1 MWLTIR
7 TQALAQTTSFAQL
20 SALFVLTILSF
31 MTTHPRVRFF
41 LFLPVFL
48 LPFLLLNC
56 SRLSFNEVSVV
67 GRNFDD
73 EVQQTQNL
81 SFSFNKNV
89 APKNRLNEWDS
100 TQYVQFKPAVRGKF
114 KWVSESEL
122 VFSPAVAFDPA
133 TDYRAELTNEILD
146 NAADKDL
153 KVSGEEIAFH
163 TPYLQLTGTE
173 SWWTRSRETGQPV
186 AKLKLNFNYPVS
198 AGEVAG
204 KVVVTGEDDK
214 ALATQTAQ
222 TDGQTAVA
230 LTLPNAPT
238 PRNAQP
244 ITLKIDKGIKVP
256 NTAYTSREVIEQ
268 PGSLPNKN
276 AVEIVDVQTG
286 FEKNGQNGPRGY
298 ARVIT
303 TQELQPDRGA
313 GPSLSQFYTIQPAVE
328 TTAELT
334 ENGFIIR
341 GDFNETDTYV
351 LTLTDQIRGVLNT
364 QLSEPVS
371 RDLFFGKMPASIQF
385 ANKKA
390 MYLSAK
396 GARNVGLNIVNV
408 PKVQVKIAKLYENN
422 ILHYLKNGRYEE
434 YGENADGNWSP
445 TGGYSYNA
453 DEESQYS
460 SILVNK
466 TIETSDLPK
475 VRGVSALNVA
485 VPEQPGI
492 AMPDGEATR
501 PLRGVYLISVGSA
514 DEAYMNASQLVSVS
528 DIGLVARQT
537 DTEVLVWAKSIRTAE
552 NLQGVDV
559 SLVSSNNQSVM
570 TLKTDGE
577 GFARFEKVDER
588 APGFTIA
595 LVTATTSD
603 DFNFLSLP
611 DTEVE
616 TSRFEVEGKRDNA
629 SGFEAF
635 VYGDRNIYRPGE
647 TIHFNTVVRNATW
660 QSVGEVPLTIR
671 VLMPNGREFR
681 ALRKQT
687 NSEGAVSTD
696 IPLDPAAVTG
706 TYTIEVLNAN
716 NVLLTSES
724 ISVEEFIPDRIKVDV
739 LTDRTFYRSG
749 QTITAS
755 ATATNLFGPPAADR
769 AYELELQLKR
779 KLFTAKEFE
788 GYTFEMGGMGS
799 LATPEGASA
808 GTIVKELRQG
818 RTNANG
824 QATERFPIA
833 ATYADMG
840 LLEGKLFTTVFDENG
855 RPVNRLRRFDV
866 FTQDVFYG
874 IRVADTYV
882 TTNAPLAFES
892 VALDKDG
899 KLNAGAKAAV
909 EIIRYDYQTIVEK
922 DPNGVLRYKTN
933 RREKSVYTNAL
944 TYSGGRAAFKYV
956 PTVSGEY
963 EVRIRRP
970 NATGYTTTNFYAYG
984 YSSTTA
990 SSFEVSQEGQVL
1002 MTFDRP
1008 ASRKGS
1014 YETGEKAKV
1023 LFKCP
1028 FNGRLLVTVERNRV
1042 LEYHWIE
1049 TDNKSAEWSFSVGD
1063 DHLPNVYI
1071 TATLIRA
1078 MESPDGVMANL
1089 PITVAHGFAPIAVT
1103 DKNTQLP
1110 VTIEAVAQSRSK
1122 TKQTIR
1128 VKTDRNAQVTLAV
1141 VDEGILQLKNFQT
1154 PDPHGFFYQKRALE
1168 VGSHDLYAQLF
1179 PELSLKSN
1187 RSSFGGDGYNLEKRV
1202 NPLANNRVKLVALWS
1217 GILETGLNGEAEF
1230 TIDIPQFSGDLRV
1243 MAVAYKGK
1251 AFGAANQSLKV
1262 ADPIVISAGVPRFL
1276 SPGDELDLP
1285 VTMSNTTKNA
1295 AQVTARLSVS
1305 GPLEIVLDSASSP
1318 IQKMTVQPGRES
1330 RAIFHVRARQSIGPG
1345 AIKVSVQGLNET
1357 FTDQTDITVR
1367 PAASLVK
1374 TTQSGAIAGGKTEVV
1389 TIAGGGYL
1397 PGTARATMAL
1407 SRSPVMQYGRELSY
1421 LLGYPHGCLEQTIS
1435 KAFPQLY
1442 FADLTKT
1449 IGQTS
1454 NAYFVRSGDSD
1465 LNPAFNVR
1473 AAVEK
1478 IEGQQN
1484 YSGGFMMWPGRSDA
1498 SADKP
1503 DDWATAYAVHF
1514 LAEAGQAGYEVRGAT
1529 LSKAL
1534 DYLTNLTSTPA
1545 TEDEY
1550 VYDETGN
1557 YTVRKMVSRTHIYAL
1572 YALAMAGKPNR
1583 PTMNYYK
1590 ENSGQLTTDAR
1601 YLLAT
1606 AFYRVGDTKSYNTL
1620 MPKRFVDTS
1629 RGRQSGGSYAS
1640 PIRNLALVLEAL
1652 VDTDRDNLQIP
1663 TLARQLSGAIRQ
1675 SAYLNTQEASFAF
1688 LALGKL
1694 ARQNAGA
1701 TVTANVLAGQS
1712 GKSLGSFTGADLLLK
1727 RVPTNGPITIRTTGT
1742 GSLYFLAQS
1751 EGIPADGSVVESD
1764 NGLVVR
1770 REYRDRNGNPLSSFR
1785 QNDLVMV
1792 KVTVQVSSGIDVP
1805 NVVVTDLLP
1814 ASFEIENPRLVGEQR
1829 DMAWMGSPSS
1839 PDHFDVRDD
1848 RINFYTTATGEPK
1861 TFYYLVRAVTKGNF
1875 VVGPVSADAM
1885 YNPELRSYYG
1895 AGKVRVQ

>member
-1 MWLTIR
+1 
-7 TQALAQTTSFAQL
+7 
-20 SALFVLTILSF
+20 
-31 MTTHPRVRFF
+31 
-41 LFLPVFL
+41 
-48 LPFLLLNC
+48 
-56 SRLSFNEVSVV
+56 VV

-89 APKNRLNEWDS
+89 GPKGQLNEWDS
-100 TQYVQFKPAVRGKF
+100 IQYVQFKPAVRGKF

-133 TDYRAELTNEILD
+133 TDYRAELTDELLD
-146 NAADKDL
+146 RAADKDL

-163 TPYLQLTGTE
+163 TPYLQLIGTE

-204 KVVVTGEDDK
+204 KVTVTGEDDK
-214 ALATQTAQ
+214 VLTTQTAQ
-222 TDGQTAVA
+222 TEGQTAVG

-238 PRNAQP
+238 PKNAQP

-286 FEKNGQNGPRGY
+286 FEKNGNNGPRGY
-298 ARVIT
+298 AKVIT
-303 TQELQPDRGA
+303 TQELQPGQIR
-313 GPSLSQFYTIQPAVE
+313 QFYTIQPAVE

-364 QLSEPVS
+364 QLAEPVS

-390 MYLSAK
+390 LYLSSK

-434 YGENADGNWSP
+434 YGESADGNWSP
-445 TGGYSYNA
+445 TGGYTYNA

-460 SILVNK
+460 NILVNK

-475 VRGVSALNVA
+475 VRGISALNVA

-492 AMPDGEATR
+492 AMSDGAATR

-537 DTEVLVWAKSIRTAE
+537 GTEVLVWAKSIRTAE
-552 NLQGVDV
+552 NLQGVEV

-570 TLKTDGE
+570 TLKTNGE
-577 GFARFEKVDER
+577 GVARFEKVDER
-588 APGFTIA
+588 VPGFTIA
-595 LVTATTSD
+595 LVTATTAD

-687 NSEGAVSTD
+687 NAEGAVSTD
-696 IPLDPAAVTG
+696 VPLDPAAVTG

-779 KLFTAKEFE
+779 KLFTAKGFE
-788 GYTFEMGGMGS
+788 DYGFEMGGMGS

-874 IRVADTYV
+874 IRAADTYV

-944 TYSGGRAAFKYV
+944 TYSGGQSSFKYV

-1002 MTFDRP
+1002 MTLD
-1008 ASRKGS
+1008 KGS
-1014 YETGEKAKV
+1014 YETGDKAKV

-1028 FNGRLLVTVERNRV
+1028 FNGKLLVTVERNRV
-1042 LEYHWIE
+1042 LEYHWLE

-1063 DHLPNVYI
+1063 DHLPNVYV

-1078 MESPDGVMANL
+1078 MESPDGAMANL
-1089 PITVAHGFAPIAVT
+1089 PITVAHGFAPVSVINK
-1103 DKNTQLP
+1103 DTQLP

-1128 VKTDRNAQVTLAV
+1128 VKTNRNAQVTLAV

-1154 PDPHGFFYQKRALE
+1154 PNPHGFFYQKRALE
-1168 VGSHDLYAQLF
+1168 VSSHDLYAQLF
-1179 PELSLKSN
+1179 PELSLKGRRGVA

-1217 GILETGLNGEAEF
+1217 GILETGLTGEAEF

-1243 MAVAYKGK
+1243 MAVAYKGN
-1251 AFGAANQSLKV
+1251 AFGSANQSLKV

-1295 AQVTARLSVS
+1295 AQITARLSVS
-1305 GPLEIVLDSASSP
+1305 GPLEIVQDSASSA

-1330 RAIFHVRARQSIGPG
+1330 RAIFHVRAKQVIGPG
-1345 AIKVSVQGLNET
+1345 AIKVTVQGLNET

-1374 TTQSGAIAGGKTEVV
+1374 TTQSGAIAGGKTEAV
-1389 TIAGGGYL
+1389 TLGANSFL
-1397 PGTARATMAL
+1397 PGTARATLAL
-1407 SRSPVMQYGRELSY
+1407 SRSPVMQYGRELAY

-1454 NAYFVRSGDSD
+1454 NVYFVRSGDSD

-1473 AAVEK
+1473 TAVEK

-1484 YSGGFMMWPGRSDA
+1484 YNGAFGMWPGQI
-1498 SADKP
+1498 KP

-1557 YTVRKMVSRTHIYAL
+1557 YTVRKMASRTHIYTL

-1590 ENSGQLTTDAR
+1590 ENSGQLTADAR

-1606 AFYRVGDTKSYNTL
+1606 AFYRVGDTKSYNAL

-1675 SAYLNTQEASFAF
+1675 SPYLNTQEASFAF

-1701 TVTANVLAGQS
+1701 TVTANVLAV

-1727 RVPTNGPITIRTTGT
+1727 RVPTKGPITIRTNGT

-1751 EGIPADGSVVESD
+1751 EGIPADGNVAEED

-1770 REYRDRNGNPLSSFR
+1770 REYRDRNGNPVSSFR
-1785 QNDLVMV
+1785 QNDLVVV
-1792 KVTVQVSSGIDVP
+1792 KVTVQVSSGVDVP

-1829 DMAWMGSPSS
+1829 DMTWMGTAAS

-1848 RINFYTTATGEPK
+1848 RINFYTTATGVPK

>member
-1 MWLTIR
+1 MPT
-7 TQALAQTTSFAQL
+7 
-20 SALFVLTILSF
+20 
-31 MTTHPRVRFF
+31 
-41 LFLPVFL
+41 
-48 LPFLLLNC
+48 
-56 SRLSFNEVSVV
+56 
-67 GRNFDD
+67 
-73 EVQQTQNL
+73 
-81 SFSFNKNV
+81 
-89 APKNRLNEWDS
+89 
-100 TQYVQFKPAVRGKF
+100 VRG
-114 KWVSESEL
+114 
-122 VFSPAVAFDPA
+122 
-133 TDYRAELTNEILD
+133 I
-146 NAADKDL
+146 
-153 KVSGEEIAFH
+153 
-163 TPYLQLTGTE
+163 
-173 SWWTRSRETGQPV
+173 
-186 AKLKLNFNYPVS
+186 
-198 AGEVAG
+198 
-204 KVVVTGEDDK
+204 
-214 ALATQTAQ
+214 
-222 TDGQTAVA
+222 
-230 LTLPNAPT
+230 
-238 PRNAQP
+238 
-244 ITLKIDKGIKVP
+244 
-256 NTAYTSREVIEQ
+256 
-268 PGSLPNKN
+268 
-276 AVEIVDVQTG
+276 
-286 FEKNGQNGPRGY
+286 
-298 ARVIT
+298 
-303 TQELQPDRGA
+303 
-313 GPSLSQFYTIQPAVE
+313 
-328 TTAELT
+328 
-334 ENGFIIR
+334 
-341 GDFNETDTYV
+341 
-351 LTLTDQIRGVLNT
+351 
-364 QLSEPVS
+364 
-371 RDLFFGKMPASIQF
+371 
-385 ANKKA
+385 
-390 MYLSAK
+390 
-396 GARNVGLNIVNV
+396 
-408 PKVQVKIAKLYENN
+408 
-422 ILHYLKNGRYEE
+422 
-434 YGENADGNWSP
+434 
-445 TGGYSYNA
+445 
-453 DEESQYS
+453 
-460 SILVNK
+460 
-466 TIETSDLPK
+466 
-475 VRGVSALNVA
+475 SALNVA
-485 VPEQPGI
+485 VPEQSGI

-537 DTEVLVWAKSIRTAE
+537 ATEVLVWAKSIRTAQ

-577 GFARFEKVDER
+577 GFARFEKVNEK

-629 SGFEAF
+629 SGFDAF

-647 TIHFNTVVRNATW
+647 TIHFNTLVRNATG
-660 QSVGEVPLTIR
+660 QSVGVSTPGEIPLTIK
-671 VLMPNGREFR
+671 VLLPNGREFR

-687 NSEGAVSTD
+687 NSEGAVTTD

-706 TYTIEVLNAN
+706 TYTIEILNAN

-724 ISVEEFIPDRIKVDV
+724 VSVEEFIPDRIKVDV

-779 KLFTAKEFE
+779 KLFTAKGFDQY
-788 GYTFEMGGMGS
+788 GFDMGGMGS

-833 ATYADMG
+833 ATFADMG
-840 LLEGKLFTTVFDENG
+840 VLEGKLFTTIFDENG

-874 IRVADTYV
+874 VRVADTYV
-882 TTNAPLAFES
+882 TTNAPLAVES

-899 KLNAGAKAAV
+899 TLRAGAKATV
-909 EIIRYDYQTIVEK
+909 EIVRYDYQSIVEK
-922 DPNGVLRYKTN
+922 DANGTLRYKTN

-944 TYSGGRAAFKYV
+944 TYSSGKTSPGRANFKYV

-963 EVRIRRP
+963 EIRVRRP
-970 NATGYTTTNFYAYG
+970 DAPGYTTTNFYAYG

-990 SSFEVSQEGQVL
+990 SSFAVSQEGQVM
-1002 MTFDRP
+1002 MTFDK
-1008 ASRKGS
+1008 AK
-1014 YETGEKAKV
+1014 YETGDKAKV

-1028 FNGRLLVTVERNRV
+1028 FNGKLLVTVERNRV
-1042 LEYHWIE
+1042 LEHHWID
-1049 TDNKSAEWSFSVGD
+1049 TDNKSAEWSFSVGI

-1078 MESPDGVMANL
+1078 MESSEGEIANL
-1089 PITVAHGFAPIAVT
+1089 PITVAHGFAPVSVT
-1103 DKNTQLP
+1103 NKDTQLP
-1110 VTIEAVAQSRSK
+1110 VTIEAVTQSRSK

-1128 VKTDRNAQVTLAV
+1128 VKTARNAQVTLAV
-1141 VDEGILQLKNFQT
+1141 VDEGILQLKNFMT

-1168 VGSHDLYAQLF
+1168 VSSHDLYAQLF
-1179 PELSLKSN
+1179 PELSLKS

-1243 MAVAYKGK
+1243 MAVAYKGN
-1251 AFGAANQSLKV
+1251 AFGSANQSLKV

-1305 GPLEIVLDSASSP
+1305 GPLEIVQDSAASAV
-1318 IQKMTVQPGRES
+1318 QRLTVQPGRES
-1330 RAIFHVRARQSIGPG
+1330 RAMFRVRAKRATGPG

-1374 TTQSGAIAGGKTEVV
+1374 NTQSGGITGGKTEVI
-1389 TIAGGGYL
+1389 TIGNTNFL
-1397 PGTARATMAL
+1397 PGTARTTLAL
-1407 SRSPVMQYGRELSY
+1407 SRSPVMQYGKELAY

-1454 NAYFVRSGDSD
+1454 NVYFVRNGDSD

-1473 AAVEK
+1473 TAVEK
-1478 IEGQQN
+1478 IEGQQIYN
-1484 YSGGFMMWPGRSDA
+1484 GGFVMWPGQSDV
-1498 SADKP
+1498 SGTKP

-1514 LAEAGQAGYEVRGAT
+1514 LTEAGQAGYEVRGST

-1557 YTVRKMVSRTHIYAL
+1557 YTVRKMASRTHIYGL
-1572 YALAMAGKPNR
+1572 YALSMAGKPNR

-1590 ENSGQLTTDAR
+1590 QNATLLTPDSR
-1601 YLLAT
+1601 YLLAS
-1606 AFYRVGDTKSYNTL
+1606 AFYRIGDTKSYTAL
-1620 MPKRFVDTS
+1620 IPKQFIDGS

-1663 TLARQLSGAIRQ
+1663 TLARQLSGALRQ
-1675 SAYLNTQEASFAF
+1675 TSYLNTQEASFAF

-1701 TVTANVLAGQS
+1701 TVTANVLAGA
-1712 GKSLGSFTGADLLLK
+1712 GRRVEKSLGSFTGADLLLK
-1727 RVPTNGPITIRTTGT
+1727 RVPTTAPINIRTNGT
-1742 GSLYFLAQS
+1742 GSLYYLAQS
-1751 EGIPADGSVVESD
+1751 EGIPADGNVVESD
-1764 NGLVVR
+1764 NGLMVR
-1770 REYRDRNGNPLSSFR
+1770 REYRDRNGNPMSSFR
-1785 QNDLVMV
+1785 QNDLIVV
-1792 KVTVQVSSGIDVP
+1792 KVTVQVSSGVDVP
-1805 NVVVTDLLP
+1805 NVVITDLLP
-1814 ASFEIENPRLVGEQR
+1814 ASFEIENPRLVGQQR
-1829 DMAWMGSPSS
+1829 DMAWIKSPSS

-1848 RINFYTTATGEPK
+1848 RINFYTTATGTPK
-1861 TFYYLVRAVTKGNF
+1861 TFYYLVRAVTKGTF
-1875 VVGPVSADAM
+1875 VLGPVSADAM

-1895 AGKVRVQ
+1895 AGRVRVE